1 MASAAAYEVVAT
13 IPTGDV
19 GSNPRGIAI
28 SATRNALYVV
38 ATGNNALNTIDLA
51 TNTRSATIGVGTD
64 PFWVALS
71 SNDDTAYVTN
81 YVGNSVTAIRTA
93 TQTVSG
99 TVSSVNKPVG
109 VVVSADDTVYVSRDD
124 TPTGNTVGAINARTL
139 TLGGSVGTDPG
150 SIGIGLIDAPS
161 SADDTVIVTNQE
173 SGTFQTIAANGLTLG
188 QTTNT
193 GALSQPWGVAVL
205 PNRSKY
211 YVSLYG
217 DDSVVR
223 VDAATNTID
232 DTIGVGNGPQ
242 GMAISPDGTRLF
254 VANGADS
261 TLSVIDTATGT
272 VIQTVALAGGALG
285 VAVHP
290 TTGTIYVSNNLG
302 NTVSVIELVSPPPP
316 PPPVPPSPPLNVT
329 AEPGNKEAVV
339 TWQAPASPGSF
350 PVGTYE
356 VTSEPGNK
364 KCLVAAP
371 TLTCT
376 VTGLTNGVPYT
387 FTVKALNGAG
397 WSGPSAP
404 STAVIPSATSPLPNA
419 IVREIPTGKNPWGVA
434 VNYEDDTV
442 YVTNYGAR
450 TMTVIA
456 GRTGTVSSTVP
467 VGDVPQGVAV
477 NQIDDTVYVANRG
490 AFGPS
495 AFAVSVI
502 NGATATPS
510 GLIRVPSL
518 QTRSFPEYVAVNNTT
533 GTIYITSTGF
543 GTGPGP
549 LFIANP
555 RSNVVD
561 DTLFIGRSMQGVTV
575 NQRTGTVY
583 VANSTGVG
591 VVNGRTNRLEGTIP
605 MSDWA
610 FGVAVDQTDDTIFTS
625 NPGFYDTDNKMSI
638 VDPRTK
644 VVRQATVG
652 TRPLMLA
659 VDSASDLVYV
669 PSVRS
674 NTLSVVDG
682 RTGEVTGNTFSI
694 RTAKAAAVDEAGT
707 NAGLVY
713 VSRAN
718 DRLAVIARATPR
730 LVDTSGAVGSTAR
743 LNLTI
748 PQISYPADDSTVAAV
763 TFGGVPATILG
774 RTAGQDQ
781 WSVQAPEGTG
791 SVPVV
796 VTFNGGLTAP
806 AGTFTY
812 TVDPTPKPPLDVTG
826 EPGDGEVTVQWKE
839 PESPG
844 DSPITEYEVVSEP
857 DGKTCTV
864 AAPTLTCK
872 IPGLTNGTP
881 YTFTVRAKNGSGWGP
896 TSKPSPVIIP
906 VGPVPPSGTPGVPR
920 DITEVP
926 GPQEILVTWKEPEDP
941 GDTPIL
947 EYIATVH
954 PSGKTCR
961 VPAPQLSC
969 RIPGLEDGVP
979 YEVTVVAVNGNGA
992 GKPSPEGAPVTP
1004 AADAQGIVITGDRD
1018 DARRPNGLATVQGL
1032 TTGIAVGTKL
1042 TAYTRIGATGD
1053 FKAGAKV
1060 TVNVGGNFTW
1070 KREVKRGK
1078 DLQVYFAAD
1087 TTTSNTLTLPARTIT
1102 ISGSRDNQTI
1112 TKGKNLVSVKGTS
1125 VNVPPGTTLTAKVST
1140 TRGGPYTDGVTV
1152 TVSADGTFTWKREV
1166 NKGKT
1171 LWVYFIGGKAISNRL
1186 TFPPK

>member
-1 MASAAAYEVVAT
+1 MNFRRSTAVSAGLALIATGAIGAVGVASAPIASAAAYEVVAT
-13 IPTGDV
+13 IPTSEV
-19 GSNPRGIAI
+19 GSTPRGIAI
-28 SATRNALYVV
+28 SATRNALYV
-38 ATGNNALNTIDLA
+38 AASGNNRLNVIDLS
-51 TNTRSATIGVGTD
+51 TNTRSASVTVGTG
-64 PFWVALS
+64 PFWVDLGT
-71 SNDDTAYVTN
+71 NDDTAYVTN
-81 YVGNSVTAIRTA
+81 NGSGSVSVIRLSDDSL
-93 TQTVSG
+93 VG
-99 TVSSVNKPVG
+99 TVSVGSLPVG
-109 VVVSADDTVYVSRDD
+109 IAVASDDSVYVAHDISPAPNYVQRINGKTLVPDDTVQVN
-124 TPTGNTVGAINARTL
+124 TGSL
-139 TLGGSVGTDPG
+139 
-150 SIGIGLIDAPS
+150 GIGVIDNTAPT
-161 SADDTVIVTNQE
+161 DDTVVVANQD
-173 SGTFQTIAANGLTLG
+173 SHTFQTIGSSPLAVA
-188 QTTNT
+188 QATNT
-193 GALSQPWGVAVL
+193 GAGSQPWGVAVL
-205 PNRSKY
+205 PSGTKY
-211 YVSLYG
+211 FVSLYG
-217 DDSVVR
+217 DDSVIR

-232 DTIGVGNGPQ
+232 DTIAVGDGPT
-242 GMAISPDGTRLF
+242 GMALSADGSRLF
-254 VANGADS
+254 VANVLS
-261 TLSVIDTATGT
+261 NTLSVIDTSSGA
-272 VIQTVALAGGALG
+272 VIQSVTVGSSPLG

-290 TTGTIYVSNNLG
+290 TTGLVYVSNQG
-302 NTVSVIELVSPPPP
+302 SNTISVIELVSPPPP

-404 STAVIPSATSPLPNA
+404 STAVIPSATSPVPNA

-434 VNYEDDTV
+434 VNHEDDTV

-477 NQIDDTVYVANRG
+477 NQGNDTVYVANRG

-502 NGATATPS
+502 DGATATPS

-533 GTIYITSTGF
+533 GTVYITATGF

-549 LFIANP
+549 LFIANA
-555 RSNVVD
+555 RTNVVD

-591 VVNGRTNRLEGTIP
+591 VVNGRTNRLESTIP

-644 VVRQATVG
+644 AVRQATVG

-694 RTAKAAAVDEAGT
+694 RTAKAAAVDEAGS

-713 VSRAN
+713 VSRGN

-730 LVDTSGAVGSTAR
+730 LMDTSGAVGSTAR

-748 PQISYPADDSTVAAV
+748 PQISYLADDSTVSAV

-781 WSVQAPEGTG
+781 WTVQVPEGTG

-812 TVDPTPKPPLDVTG
+812 TGDPSPKPPLDVTG
-826 EPGDGEVTVQWKE
+826 EPGDGEVTVRWKE

-881 YTFTVRAKNGSGWGP
+881 YTFKVRAKNGSGWGP

-906 VGPVPPSGTPGVPR
+906 VGPVPPPAL
-920 DITEVP
+920 
-926 GPQEILVTWKEPEDP
+926 LVC
-941 GDTPIL
+941 L
-947 EYIATVH
+947 AT
-954 PSGKTCR
+954 SQRC
-961 VPAPQLSC
+961 L
-969 RIPGLEDGVP
+969 
-979 YEVTVVAVNGNGA
+979 
-992 GKPSPEGAPVTP
+992 
-1004 AADAQGIVITGDRD
+1004 
-1018 DARRPNGLATVQGL
+1018 ARR
-1032 TTGIAVGTKL
+1032 
-1042 TAYTRIGATGD
+1042 R
-1053 FKAGAKV
+1053 
-1060 TVNVGGNFTW
+1060 
-1070 KREVKRGK
+1070 
-1078 DLQVYFAAD
+1078 
-1087 TTTSNTLTLPARTIT
+1087 S
-1102 ISGSRDNQTI
+1102 S
-1112 TKGKNLVSVKGTS
+1112 
-1125 VNVPPGTTLTAKVST
+1125 
-1140 TRGGPYTDGVTV
+1140 
-1152 TVSADGTFTWKREV
+1152 
-1166 NKGKT
+1166 
-1171 LWVYFIGGKAISNRL
+1171 
-1186 TFPPK
+1186 